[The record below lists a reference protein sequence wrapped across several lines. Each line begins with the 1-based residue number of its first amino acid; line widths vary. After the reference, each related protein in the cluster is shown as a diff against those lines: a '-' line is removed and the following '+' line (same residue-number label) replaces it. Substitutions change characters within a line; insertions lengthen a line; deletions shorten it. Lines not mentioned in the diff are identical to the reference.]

1 MTTTA
6 DVADSSVTLDI
17 LEKTNEFLSLK
28 ECTFIGDKAYDVKK
42 IYNTVKNVY
51 SGECCIPINKRNTK
65 NPDKLPSG
73 RSLCDT
79 GLAMNKDGKTTD
91 NGRTRQ
97 KYCCPFKNSKTA
109 CCPCN
114 HKNWKNGKKTAVVSN
129 I

>member
-51 SGECCIPINKRNTK
+51 SGECCIPINKRC
-65 NPDKLPSG
+65 PLLRID
-73 RSLCDT
+73 
-79 GLAMNKDGKTTD
+79 
-91 NGRTRQ
+91 RQ
-97 KYCCPFKNSKTA
+97 KKV
-109 CCPCN
+109 
-114 HKNWKNGKKTAVVSN
+114 W
-129 I
+129 